1 MSGKLHLV
9 CMKTE
14 RFHAKIICNL
24 NKTISTGLPAKSD
37 SDFMFCLQSRQGFR
51 ID

>member
-14 RFHAKIICNL
+14 CFHAKIRCYL
-24 NKTISTGLPAKSD
+24 NKTISTVLPAKND
-37 SDFMFCLQSRQGFR
+37 SDFMICLQS
-51 ID
+51 